1 MFCTGLIY
9 NVILKGYKIRN
20 KTVHGDIPATI
31 SIQGQQITLVELARE
46 IEEYARLSIK
56 KFIQK
61 INNNEK
67 KETIIQK
74 LDESLFLE

>member
-1 MFCTGLIY
+1 MFSTGLIY